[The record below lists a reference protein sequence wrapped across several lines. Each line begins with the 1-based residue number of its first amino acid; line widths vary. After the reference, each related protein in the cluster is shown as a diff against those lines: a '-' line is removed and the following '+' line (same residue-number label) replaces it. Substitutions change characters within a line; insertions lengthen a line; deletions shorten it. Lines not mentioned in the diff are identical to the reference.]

1 MTALKA
7 LFGVVLLVF
16 VLWDAFETIILPR
29 RPRHS
34 FRITRTFYKVTWA
47 PWKAVGRRLRDPKRR
62 ETLLSLFG
70 PLSIFLLL
78 AIWAFALIVAFAVL
92 QWAANSQLGG
102 SISHSFG
109 TDLYF
114 SGSTFFTLGMGDV
127 APQSNLARFLAVI
140 EAGTGFGFLALVI
153 SYVPVL
159 YQSFSRREVSISLL
173 DARAGTPPTGIELL
187 RRHDTD
193 MQEFTRVLVEWEKW
207 SAELLESHMSYPVLA
222 YFRSQH
228 DNQSWLAS
236 LTAVLD
242 ACALCMAGLRDGP
255 ERQARLT
262 FAIARHALVD
272 LAQVFDTPPQKDFD
286 RLSPL
291 DAARVGDLLRGAGLL
306 FSSDGETADRL
317 ARYRKMYEPYAYAL
331 ATHLMVELPPWIK
344 QQAGADNWET
354 SRWGRKTIV

>member
-1 MTALKA
+1 MAAAKA
-7 LFGVVLLVF
+7 IFGIVLIVF

-29 RPRHS
+29 RPRRG
-34 FRITRTFYKVTWA
+34 FRITRTFYNLTWK
-47 PWKAVGRRLRDPKRR
+47 PWRALARLLHNVRKR
-62 ETLLSLFG
+62 ETFLSLYG

-78 AIWAFALIVAFAVL
+78 AIWALGLILGFAVL
-92 QWAANSQLGG
+92 QWAAGSRLGG
-102 SISHSFG
+102 SMSQTFG
-109 TDLYF
+109 SDLYF
-114 SGSTFFTLGMGDV
+114 SGSSFFTLGLGDE
-127 APQSNLARFLAVI
+127 APQTNLARFLAVI

-187 RRHDTD
+187 RRHDGD
-193 MQEFTRVLVEWEKW
+193 MEEFTRILIEWEQW

-242 ACALCMAGLRDGP
+242 ASALCMVGIQNGP
-255 ERQARLT
+255 ARQARLT

-272 LAQVFDTPPQKDFD
+272 LAQVFNTPPDKEIE
-286 RLSPL
+286 RLPA
-291 DAARVGDLLRGAGLL
+291 DEAPRMCEALRRAGLQL
-306 FSSDGETADRL
+306 TSDADASERL
-317 ARYRKMYEPYAYAL
+317 TKFRKMYEPYAGAL
-331 ATHLMVELPPWIK
+331 ARHLFVELPPWIK
-344 QQAGADNWET
+344 PKSGADNWET
-354 SRWGRKTIV
+354 SRWGRNTVV

>member
-7 LFGVVLLVF
+7 IVGIFLVVF

-29 RPRHS
+29 RPRRG
-34 FRITRTFYKVTWA
+34 FRITRIFYAVVWA
-47 PWKAVGRRLRDPKRR
+47 PWRAAARSLRNIKKR

-70 PLSIFLLL
+70 PLSILLLL
-78 AIWAFALIVAFAVL
+78 ALWAFCLILGFAVL
-92 QWAANSQLGG
+92 QWSAGSRLGG
-102 SISHSFG
+102 SMSPTFG
-109 TDLYF
+109 SDLYF
-114 SGSTFFTLGMGDV
+114 SGSTFFTLGLGDE
-127 APQSNLARFLAVI
+127 APQTNIARLLAVI

-153 SYVPVL
+153 SYLPVL

-187 RRHDTD
+187 RRHQGD
-193 MQEFTRVLVEWEKW
+193 MRELTVVLVEWEKW

-228 DNQSWLAS
+228 DNQSWLGS

-242 ACALCMAGLRDGP
+242 ACALCMVGIKDGP
-255 ERQARLT
+255 ARQARLT

-272 LAQVFDTPPQKDFD
+272 LAQVFDTAPQKDFNRIPAEELS
-286 RLSPL
+286 RLC
-291 DAARVGDLLRGAGLL
+291 AALRGAGLEL
-306 FSSDGETADRL
+306 TSDATAGQDL
-317 ARYRKMYEPYAYAL
+317 AKLRKQYEPYAAAL
-331 ATHLMVELPPWIK
+331 ARHLLVELPPWIK

-354 SRWGRKTIV
+354 SRWGRNTVV